1 MRSSNVMDKI
11 ESPLTCEGCIHAIVE
26 TEQSG
31 CAFNLLGMLNAQKF
45 DKFYVLDRTCLVK
58 NKTPEDVDIKLG
70 YLFILKDFKDLP
82 LLESNILAIKDSN
95 PLWIGVST
103 NDPTKNYQVAKIL
116 ELAKCK
122 YDIISNYGQI
132 DDIYK
137 LDQFIK
143 VYKNGWTLVNIVGQD
158 FDINAKDKLEWF
170 ILKDGR
176 KAAIIKNSDNPDDI
190 EINGICYFNFIYKYL
205 NGSKPELNEEEK
217 AYYTKSFAH
226 KVYEKDPNMIVKWG
240 DL

>member
-132 DDIYK
+132 DDIY
-137 LDQFIK
+137 LQL
-143 VYKNGWTLVNIVGQD
+143 TLNKKINYQNPVNIRGYGIQYNL
-158 FDINAKDKLEWF
+158 FRIA
-170 ILKDGR
+170 DGL
-176 KAAIIKNSDNPDDI
+176 
-190 EINGICYFNFIYKYL
+190 GGLGFFL
-205 NGSKPELNEEEK
+205 
-217 AYYTKSFAH
+217 
-226 KVYEKDPNMIVKWG
+226 
-240 DL
+240 